1 MQVPYHAHIVC
12 IAVRSSLAAKV
23 WQMKFWMMHFG
34 TPSEKPTMVMGDL
47 FTMYFL
53 NKGTLTKAIKKKHK
67 KLTTTRTFDWKLW
80 VLLGWNTLGTPFW
93 NPPLVGFGYWF
104 HPKRFLFF
112 SFVFTHFASWADSMF
127 GSILGKY
134 TDSAGRPRF
143 AGKRKELKSTQPL
156 HAFKVNVNPSSHEWW
171 QPMDWTS
178 FEVCGWGYI
187 FRGWQEI
194 SWRILG
200 DLNSWLS
207 SFKTPVHG
215 LVYLSLSLYRPR
227 SYTTEFGTALH
238 EAFQKQLLSPP
249 ARDLRRKV
257 LIDGGLSDRE
267 LFAQM
272 ATGDVWDDAKMP
284 EVFEY
289 IWQNHHCRTSWL
301 GVTLHRGLWFA
312 I

>member
-1 MQVPYHAHIVC
+1 M
-12 IAVRSSLAAKV
+12 
-23 WQMKFWMMHFG
+23 
-34 TPSEKPTMVMGDL
+34 
-47 FTMYFL
+47 
-53 NKGTLTKAIKKKHK
+53 
-67 KLTTTRTFDWKLW
+67 
-80 VLLGWNTLGTPFW
+80 
-93 NPPLVGFGYWF
+93 
-104 HPKRFLFF
+104 
-112 SFVFTHFASWADSMF
+112 
-127 GSILGKY
+127 
-134 TDSAGRPRF
+134 
-143 AGKRKELKSTQPL
+143 
-156 HAFKVNVNPSSHEWW
+156 
-171 QPMDWTS
+171 
-178 FEVCGWGYI
+178 
-187 FRGWQEI
+187 
-194 SWRILG
+194 
-200 DLNSWLS
+200 
-207 SFKTPVHG
+207 HG